1 MATQGIISIVK
12 ENKVIFK
19 CVAGCNGMNATK
31 TANELKK
38 LKEPIL
44 EQVYDIC
51 LKNGFG
57 CKDCLIVQSENTYK
71 GADNEDDF
79 PELYKTKFQD
89 AQFNPRW
96 ECGIASHVEV
106 IECVG

>member
-1 MATQGIISIVK
+1 MATQGIISIIK

-19 CVAGCNGMNATK
+19 CVAGCNGMTATK

-38 LKEPIL
+38 LKEPTL
-44 EQVYDIC
+44 EQVYEIC
-51 LKNGFG
+51 LKNNFG
-57 CKDCLIVQSENTYK
+57 CNDCLIVQSENTYK
-71 GADNEDDF
+71 SADDEDEIS
-79 PELYKTKFQD
+79 ELYKTKFQD

-96 ECGIASHVEV
+96 EYGIASIVEV

>member
-19 CVAGCNGMNATK
+19 CVAGCNGMTATK

-38 LKEPIL
+38 LKEPTL

-51 LKNGFG
+51 LKNDFG

-71 GADNEDDF
+71 GADDEDELS
-79 PELYKTKFQD
+79 ELYKTKFQD

-96 ECGIASHVEV
+96 ESGIASHVEV